1 MSSQAENNI
10 QVPLV
15 VMNQL
20 LTELKNANEKFE
32 RVVELG
38 SSVAGIESAVKG
50 LTDKLDQVIH
60 TLHGDEK
67 SHSTRIALLEE
78 KLRHHETGWQRWL
91 QLAGSM
97 CGALALIAAAFI
109 QYGIK

>member
-50 LTDKLDQVIH
+50 LTERD
-60 TLHGDEK
+60 
-67 SHSTRIALLEE
+67 
-78 KLRHHETGWQRWL
+78 WL
-91 QLAGSM
+91 A
-97 CGALALIAAAFI
+97 ALAATCR
-109 QYGIK
+109 QYVWGACTHRCCIHSIWN